1 MEELIMVALKF
12 KANLRSRVSGLL
24 TSSVERC
31 SLMATE
37 ESRCCRRKGEEKS
50 KCTKNSM
57 FANMKVTLADRFLVL
72 PGLQILLAV

>member
-37 ESRCCRRKGEEKS
+37 ESHCCREGEGRS
-50 KCTKNSM
+50 DCMNDSM
-57 FANMKVTLADRFLVL
+57 FADMKITLAHRNFFS
-72 PGLQILLAV
+72 PGPGFC